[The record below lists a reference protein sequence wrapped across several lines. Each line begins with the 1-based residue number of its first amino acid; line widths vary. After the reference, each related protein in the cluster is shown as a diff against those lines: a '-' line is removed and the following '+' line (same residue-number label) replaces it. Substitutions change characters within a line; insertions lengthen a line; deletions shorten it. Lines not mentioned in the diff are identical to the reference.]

1 MNIKVDCREKALI
14 DLLQRDYNDVT
25 IETEAIPLGDILIQ
39 NKDGEDVIVFERKT
53 INDLL
58 SSITDGRY
66 EEQSFRLQQ
75 CTLANNNIYY
85 IIEGDIENY
94 VPRIGSAPH
103 YNKSTVYSCL
113 YSLSY
118 LKGFSILCSNSLR
131 ETADI
136 IVKFSK
142 KLVTHPPSSQEKT
155 YLDSVKIT
163 KKSNLSD
170 EIVSALMLAQ
180 IPSVSKNVATVLLKT
195 FNNINGI
202 IKALE
207 NDDSI
212 LNNFKY
218 DIANNKQR
226 KLSKPCVVNLK
237 KYLLSVRE

>member
-1 MNIKVDCREKALI
+1 M
-14 DLLQRDYNDVT
+14 
-25 IETEAIPLGDILIQ
+25 
-39 NKDGEDVIVFERKT
+39 
-53 INDLL
+53 
-58 SSITDGRY
+58 
-66 EEQSFRLQQ
+66 
-75 CTLANNNIYY
+75 
-85 IIEGDIENY
+85 
-94 VPRIGSAPH
+94 
-103 YNKSTVYSCL
+103 
-113 YSLSY
+113 
-118 LKGFSILCSNSLR
+118 
-131 ETADI
+131 
-136 IVKFSK
+136 
-142 KLVTHPPSSQEKT
+142 
-155 YLDSVKIT
+155 KIT